1 MRNFLYRLKKKYV
14 SEKMDYDFI
23 PTFMEDAPAD
33 ILYDWKLAPIKVR
46 LKAYIC
52 EAFAN
57 GLQDGDYRKLPEEI
71 QVNLMCGLDIL
82 ETLVKLIEHK
92 RGLYTNASVAYN
104 YGKKL
109 AELSLLRNLSK
120 DIPASIIDEAYKF
133 TLNSVKYGKFDF

>member
-14 SEKMDYDFI
+14 LEKMDYNYTPVFSD
-23 PTFMEDAPAD
+23 DAPAD
-33 ILYDWKLAPIKVR
+33 ILYDWKLNPKEIR
-46 LKAYIC
+46 LEAYIC

-57 GLQDGDYRKLPEEI
+57 GLQDGGYRKLPEEI

-82 ETLVKLIEHK
+82 EMLVKLIEHN

-109 AELSLLRNLSK
+109 AELSLLKNLSK
-120 DIPASIIDEAYKF
+120 KIPASIIDEAYKF
-133 TLNSVKYGKFDF
+133 TLNSVKYGKFKD